1 MNPGAPGKTADPG
14 TTAVQSREAKS
25 FVDPKTLMSI
35 RNLELRARVV
45 VEGFWSGL
53 HRSPYHGFSVEFSE
67 YRQYSPGDDPRY
79 LDWRVFARSDRY
91 FIKRFEDETNLR
103 CHLLVDLSRS
113 MTFGS
118 LTYTKAEFS
127 ATLAATL
134 AQFLYLQGDAIGLL
148 TFDEDI
154 RDYLPPRHRTGQL
167 RNLMIAL
174 EKPAAGRA
182 TNLAAPLKR
191 VAEAIRKR
199 GLLLLI
205 SDFLAPLDTLEPHL
219 ITLNACGHDVIL
231 FQVLD
236 PAETSLNFSRAAMFR
251 DAESGRE
258 WFVDPASARK
268 EYLRKLHSH
277 CANLRSTCERHGL
290 AFTQLT
296 TDRPLELALFEFLR
310 ARMQRGRRV
319 RRVHRSVGTVPA

>member
-1 MNPGAPGKTADPG
+1 
-14 TTAVQSREAKS
+14 
-25 FVDPKTLMSI
+25 
-35 RNLELRARVV
+35 
-45 VEGFWSGL
+45 
-53 HRSPYHGFSVEFSE
+53 
-67 YRQYSPGDDPRY
+67 
-79 LDWRVFARSDRY
+79 
-91 FIKRFEDETNLR
+91 
-103 CHLLVDLSRS
+103 
-113 MTFGS
+113 
-118 LTYTKAEFS
+118 
-127 ATLAATL
+127 
-134 AQFLYLQGDAIGLL
+134 
-148 TFDEDI
+148 
-154 RDYLPPRHRTGQL
+154 
-167 RNLMIAL
+167 MIAL

-205 SDFLAPLDTLEPHL
+205 SDFLTPLDTLEPHL

-277 CANLRSTCERHGL
+277 CANLRSACERHGL